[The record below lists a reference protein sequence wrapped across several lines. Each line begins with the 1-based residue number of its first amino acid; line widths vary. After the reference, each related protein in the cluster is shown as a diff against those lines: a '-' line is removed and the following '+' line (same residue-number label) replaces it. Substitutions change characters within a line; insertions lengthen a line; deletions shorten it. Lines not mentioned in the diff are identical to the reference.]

1 MHLHLGCRD
10 KTGKSTLC
18 IAMYGRAAFSQ
29 WNELNP
35 KGHGSN
41 TFLTLDLK
49 PEEPCAFS
57 GLAFNGC
64 SSLARARI
72 SPARA
77 KVPGL
82 MARGCDPR
90 LRPIHLAGRPHAA
103 WQHTSTN
110 ELKITHTA
118 LKSQIAKSLVPRW
131 RIRVFHWKGQYLAIQ
146 SCSALRYRVVA
157 AAKSSLSQNTHFQE
171 RQKRDKLGRQGGR
184 SKGAKEK
191 PKGDSLGDKAVPRAA

>member
-29 WNELNP
+29 WDELNP

-41 TFLTLDLK
+41 TFLALDLK
-49 PEEPCAFS
+49 PAEEPCAFP
-57 GLAFNGC
+57 GLAFNGS

-82 MARGCDPR
+82 MARGRDPR

-110 ELKITHTA
+110 ELKITDTA
-118 LKSQIAKSLVPRW
+118 LKSQIAKSVVPRW

-146 SCSALRYRVVA
+146 SCSG
-157 AAKSSLSQNTHFQE
+157 SQEQLEPKHPFPRKTEE
-171 RQKRDKLGRQGGR
+171 RQAWETRR
-184 SKGAKEK
+184 
-191 PKGDSLGDKAVPRAA
+191 